1 MKKAF
6 AYLRVS
12 GKGQIDGDGFQR
24 QEEMIRDY
32 AKSTGIEVV
41 RVFKEEGVS
50 GTKDEVDRPAFQ
62 EMVSEILKNGVR
74 TVIIEGLDRLA
85 REYRI
90 QETLLIYLASKEIAL
105 ISARTQENVTEA
117 IMSDPMRLA
126 LVQIQ
131 GVFSQLEK
139 SLLVKKLRTAR
150 ERKRAETGK
159 CEGRKGYAE
168 LMPEVVKEI
177 KRLRRKRKGMPK
189 RTYKQVADELN
200 RTGFKTLSGKEWTG
214 PAIQDVLRN
223 R

>member
-1 MKKAF
+1 MKAF

-24 QEEMIRDY
+24 QEETIREY
-32 AKSTGIEVV
+32 AKIKGINIVK
-41 RVFKEEGVS
+41 VFKEKGVS
-50 GTKDEVDRPAFQ
+50 GTANEADRPAFQ
-62 EMVSEILKNGVR
+62 AMVSEILKDGVK

-90 QETLLIYLASKEIAL
+90 QETLLIYLASKGIDL

-117 IMSDPMRLA
+117 VMADPMRLA

-168 LMPEVVKEI
+168 LMPEVVREI

-189 RTYKQVADELN
+189 RTYKKVAEELN
-200 RTGFKTLSGKEWTG
+200 RQDFKTLSGKKWTG
-214 PAIQDVLRN
+214 QAVQDVLR
-223 R
+223 

>member
-1 MKKAF
+1 MKAF

-24 QEEMIRDY
+24 QEETVREY
-32 AKSTGIEVV
+32 AKIKRIKIVK
-41 RVFKEEGVS
+41 VFKEKGVS
-50 GTKDEVDRPAFQ
+50 GAANEADRPAFQ
-62 EMVSEILKNGVR
+62 AMVSEILKDGVK

-90 QETLLIYLASKEIAL
+90 QETLLIYLASKDIDL
-105 ISARTQENVTEA
+105 VSARTQENVTEA
-117 IMSDPMRLA
+117 ILADPMRLA

-159 CEGRKGYAE
+159 CEGRKGYKE
-168 LMPEVVKEI
+168 RMPEVVREI

-189 RTYKQVADELN
+189 RTYKKVAEELN
-200 RTGFKTLSGKEWTG
+200 RQDFKTLSGKEWTG
-214 PAIQDVLRN
+214 QAVQDVLR
-223 R
+223 

>member
-1 MKKAF
+1 
-6 AYLRVS
+6 
-12 GKGQIDGDGFQR
+12 
-24 QEEMIRDY
+24 
-32 AKSTGIEVV
+32 
-41 RVFKEEGVS
+41 
-50 GTKDEVDRPAFQ
+50 
-62 EMVSEILKNGVR
+62 MVSEILKDGVK

-90 QETLLIYLASKEIAL
+90 QETLLIYLASKDIDL
-105 ISARTQENVTEA
+105 VSARTQENVTEA
-117 IMSDPMRLA
+117 VMADPMRLA

-168 LMPEVVKEI
+168 RMPEVVREI

-189 RTYKQVADELN
+189 RTYKKVAEELN
-200 RTGFKTLSGKEWTG
+200 RQNFKTLSGKEWTG
-214 PAIQDVLRN
+214 QAVQDVLR
-223 R
+223 